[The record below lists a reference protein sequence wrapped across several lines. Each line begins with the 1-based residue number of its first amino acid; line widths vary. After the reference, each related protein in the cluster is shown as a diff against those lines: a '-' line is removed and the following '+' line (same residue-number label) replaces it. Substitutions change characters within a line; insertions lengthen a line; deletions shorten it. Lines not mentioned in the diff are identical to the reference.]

1 MNIARLTALMLCAA
15 GLALSAGAQT
25 IQVNKENRTI
35 AITATDKV
43 TVMADQAT
51 VHIGFIAYGPDS
63 DSAYVNGSRIS
74 NAIVK
79 VLKDSGIP
87 ADAIQSENQAVAPVQ
102 PYQVDK

>member
-1 MNIARLTALMLCAA
+1 MKILPLAATLLTTALTAAA
-15 GLALSAGAQT
+15 TSQT
-25 IQVNKENRTI
+25 IQVNKENRTV

-74 NAIVK
+74 NATV
-79 VLKDSGIP
+79 VR
-87 ADAIQSENQAVAPVQ
+87 E
-102 PYQVDK
+102 